1 MRSAHHFE
9 TAELSE
15 TELDTVSG
23 GLAPHVAVVAGPTA
37 LTDSD
42 LLAQAGAVQ
51 NQVLGT
57 LGEYHQAGVA
67 VSF

>member
-1 MRSAHHFE
+1 MHSARHFE
-9 TAELSE
+9 TTELSE
-15 TELDTVSG
+15 TELDSVSG
-23 GLAPHVAVVAGPTA
+23 GLAPHVGAFAGPTA
-37 LTDSD
+37 LSDSD

-51 NQVLGT
+51 SQVLGT